1 MAICGVSFEPCVFES
16 AAGKIHGS
24 SYEKGCG
31 RLHYT
36 RQNAGE
42 KTDDGAD
49 CNQHSKET
57 NSGFRSEN
65 LERGRALIKR
75 NLAPIKPR
83 TCA

>member
-1 MAICGVSFEPCVFES
+1 MKKD
-16 AAGKIHGS
+16 AGACI
-24 SYEKGCG
+24 
-31 RLHYT
+31 YT
-36 RQNAGE
+36 RQNAGD

-75 NLAPIKPR
+75 NLAPNKAEDLCIGR
-83 TCA
+83 NDEEHADE

>member
-1 MAICGVSFEPCVFES
+1 LNHVSLKVPLEKSMV
-16 AAGKIHGS
+16 AHMKKDAGACI
-24 SYEKGCG
+24 
-31 RLHYT
+31 YT

-65 LERGRALIKR
+65 LERAGL
-75 NLAPIKPR
+75 LSSVTSLPIKPR